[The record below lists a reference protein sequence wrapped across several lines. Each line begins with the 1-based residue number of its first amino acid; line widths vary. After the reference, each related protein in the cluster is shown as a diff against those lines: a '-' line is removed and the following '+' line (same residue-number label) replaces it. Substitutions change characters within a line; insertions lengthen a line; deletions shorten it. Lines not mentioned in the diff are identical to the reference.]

1 MFPSAFVKSLQS
13 ALPEEDVKSLLQAL
27 QQPAPVSI
35 RVNARKTNL
44 KPAPAA
50 RIPWCENGYYL
61 PERPL
66 FAADPAFHA
75 GHYYV
80 QEASSMVVGGIV
92 KELLSALPA
101 EAVVLDLCAA
111 PGGKSTHVASVLR
124 EGDLLVANEVIGTR
138 TPILAEN
145 LCKWGA
151 ANHIVT
157 KADASRFGKS
167 NVQFDIVV
175 ADLPCSGEGMF
186 RKDPVAINEWSE
198 NNVKLCA
205 ERQQRIVT
213 DIWPAIAPGGCLI
226 YSTCT
231 FNSAENEE
239 NVSKLSETL
248 GADIVNP
255 RFLGKEAF
263 YCLQDGMYR
272 ALPHTTIGEGFFVAV
287 MQKTQESDN
296 PPKRIKSR
304 KTSAMVSLS
313 GLPAD
318 LQMLETRE
326 GLWGMRVSDAGM
338 WQHLLDALPGV
349 YAAGTPLGQVFHG
362 KWKPDTAVA
371 LLEGFE
377 TNLWPELSLTDAEV
391 MAFLRREALPNPERK
406 EGLHR
411 VIWNGVSMGFV
422 NANRHQWNNLWPMEW
437 RLRMAATEPSTVLR
451 DF

>member
-13 ALPEEDVKSLLQAL
+13 ALPEEDVKALLEAL

-35 RVNARKTNL
+35 RVNTQKTNL

-50 RIPWCENGYYL
+50 LIPWCENGYYL
-61 PERPL
+61 PDRPL

-75 GHYYV
+75 GQYYV

-151 ANHIVT
+151 ANNIVT

-186 RKDPVAINEWSE
+186 RKDPAAINEWSE

-213 DIWPAIAPGGCLI
+213 DIWPAIAPGGYLI

-239 NVSKLSETL
+239 NVSKLAESL
-248 GADIVNP
+248 GADIINP
-255 RFLGKEAF
+255 QFFGKEAF
-263 YCLQDGMYR
+263 YCLQEGMYR
-272 ALPHTTIGEGFFVAV
+272 ALPHRTIGEGFFVGVLQKMQDTGRSQNAV
-287 MQKTQESDN
+287 
-296 PPKRIKSR
+296 KSR
-304 KTSAMVSLS
+304 KNAATISLS
-313 GLPAD
+313 GLPTDVRA
-318 LQMLETRE
+318 LETRE
-326 GLWGMRVSDAGM
+326 GIWGMRVSDVAL
-338 WQHLLDALPGV
+338 WQHLLDVLPGV
-349 YAAGTPLGQVFHG
+349 YAAGTPMGQVFHG

-437 RLRMAATEPSTVLR
+437 RLRMAATEPSTVLQ

>member
-13 ALPEEDVKSLLQAL
+13 ALPEADVKALLEAL

-35 RVNARKTNL
+35 RVNTRKTTL
-44 KPAPAA
+44 KPVSASP
-50 RIPWCENGYYL
+50 IPWCENGYYL

-92 KELLSALPA
+92 KELLSALPDQ
-101 EAVVLDLCAA
+101 AVVLDLCAA
-111 PGGKSTHVASVLR
+111 PGGKSTHVTSVVR
-124 EGDLLVANEVIGTR
+124 DGDILVANEVIGTR

-151 ANHIVT
+151 AKHIVT

-167 NVQFDIVV
+167 DARFDIVL
-175 ADLPCSGEGMF
+175 ADVPCSGEGMF
-186 RKDPVAINEWSE
+186 RKDPAAINEWSE

-213 DIWPAIAPGGCLI
+213 DIWPAIATGGFLI

-231 FNSAENEE
+231 FNNAENED
-239 NVSKLSETL
+239 NLIKLAESL
-248 GADIVNP
+248 GADIINP
-255 RFLGKEAF
+255 EFFGKEAF
-263 YCLQDGMYR
+263 YCLQEGMYR
-272 ALPHTTIGEGFFVAV
+272 ALPHRTIGEGFFVGVLQKMQDTGRSQNAV
-287 MQKTQESDN
+287 
-296 PPKRIKSR
+296 KSR
-304 KTSAMVSLS
+304 KNAASVSLS
-313 GLPAD
+313 GLPSD
-318 LQMLETRE
+318 VRVLETRE
-326 GLWGMRVSDAGM
+326 GIWGMRVSDVAL
-338 WQHLLDALPGV
+338 WQHLLDVLPGV
-349 YAAGTPLGQVFHG
+349 YAAGTPMGQVFHG

-377 TNLWPELSLTDAEV
+377 TNIWPELSLTDAEV
-391 MAFLRREALPNPERK
+391 MAFLRRETLPNQERK
-406 EGLHR
+406 EGLHN
-411 VIWNGVSMGFV
+411 VSWNGVSLGFV

-437 RLRMAATEPSTVLR
+437 RLRMNVGDPVRVLPGI
-451 DF
+451 